1 MNDRDFE
8 KRFNRTRTIIQCG
21 IAFIW
26 VVTLLV
32 FIGIGYFV
40 YQVSQEVEDK
50 GLKSVVEQL
59 RYGKKENTN
68 E

>member
-1 MNDRDFE
+1 MNHRDFE

-26 VVTLLV
+26 VLVLLV
-32 FIGIGYFV
+32 FFGIGCVV

-50 GLKSVVEQL
+50 GLKGVVEQIW
-59 RYGKKENTN
+59 YGKEGETK
-68 E
+68 